1 MNNLKIT
8 IILQKELIMTSKTI
22 SSNVFII
29 LFFFILSGC
38 SSMKPLD
45 EGLSSAE
52 IVGKINPGDE
62 IIIHTTDN
70 EKHLIVV
77 ESITEEKIVGSGKS
91 FEYQNITE
99 IKKEG
104 VDVLKTTGA
113 VIGGAYLYA
122 GIMYLFLL
130 AAL

>member
-1 MNNLKIT
+1 MTLKTVSSKAFIT
-8 IILQKELIMTSKTI
+8 
-22 SSNVFII
+22 

-38 SSMKPLD
+38 SSMKSLD

-52 IVGKINPGDE
+52 IVEKINPGDE

-70 EKHLIVV
+70 EKHLIIV
-77 ESITEEKIVGSGKS
+77 ESITEKKIVGSGKS

-104 VDVLKTTGA
+104 VDGWKTTGA
-113 VIGGAYLYA
+113 VIGGTYLYV

>member
-1 MNNLKIT
+1 
-8 IILQKELIMTSKTI
+8 MTSKTVSPKI
-22 SSNVFII
+22 FLI

-52 IVGKINPGDE
+52 IVEKINPGDE

-77 ESITEEKIVGSGKS
+77 DSITEKQIIGSGKS
-91 FEYQNITE
+91 FEYQNISE

-113 VIGGAYLYA
+113 VLGSVYIYSA
-122 GIMYLFLL
+122 IVSLFIL